1 MKANWRDSGKVAI
14 IELKGKITIGSG
26 DIQLRDTITKL
37 LEDGK
42 NNILVNMKE
51 VTAID
56 SSGIG
61 ELVGCYT
68 TVTNKGGKLR
78 LLHLPP
84 KIQDVLTVTQLI
96 TVFDVYESEP
106 EAVASFG
113 ASPQPR
119 SRARPSTPS
128 R

>member
-1 MKANWRDSGKVAI
+1 MKANLRDSGNVVI

-37 LEDGK
+37 LESGK
-42 NNILVNMKE
+42 LNILVNMNE

-96 TVFDVYESEP
+96 TVFDVYENET
-106 EAVASFG
+106 EA
-113 ASPQPR
+113 
-119 SRARPSTPS
+119 
-128 R
+128 

>member
-1 MKANWRDSGKVAI
+1 MKANLRDSGNVSI

-37 LEDGK
+37 LEAGK
-42 NNILVNMKE
+42 TNILVNMKE

-78 LLHLPP
+78 LLYLPP

-96 TVFDVYESEP
+96 TVFDVYENEP

-113 ASPQPR
+113 A
-119 SRARPSTPS
+119 
-128 R
+128 

>member
-1 MKANWRDSGKVAI
+1 MKANLRESGKVAI

-37 LEDGK
+37 LDSGK
-42 NNILVNMKE
+42 NNILVEMKE

-96 TVFDVYESEP
+96 TVFDVYEVES

-113 ASPQPR
+113 A
-119 SRARPSTPS
+119 
-128 R
+128 

>member
-1 MKANWRDSGKVAI
+1 MKANLRDSGNVAI

-37 LEDGK
+37 LESGK
-42 NNILVNMKE
+42 LNILVNMNE

-68 TVTNKGGKLR
+68 TVTNKGGRLR

-96 TVFDVYESEP
+96 TVFDVYENET

-113 ASPQPR
+113 A
-119 SRARPSTPS
+119 
-128 R
+128 

>member
-1 MKANWRDSGKVAI
+1 MKTTIRESGKVSI
-14 IELKGKITIGSG
+14 IALKGKITIGSG
-26 DIQLRDTITKL
+26 DIQLRDTVTQL
-37 LEDGK
+37 LDQGK
-42 NNILVNMKE
+42 TNLLVDLNE
-51 VTAID
+51 VTSID

-68 TVTNKGGKLR
+68 TVTNKGGKLK

-96 TVFDVYESEP
+96 TVFDVYESEN

-113 ASPQPR
+113 A
-119 SRARPSTPS
+119 
-128 R
+128 

>member
-1 MKANWRDSGKVAI
+1 MKANLRESGKVTI

-37 LEDGK
+37 LEGGK
-42 NNILVNMKE
+42 SNILVNMKE

-96 TVFDVYESEP
+96 TVFDVYENET

-113 ASPQPR
+113 A
-119 SRARPSTPS
+119 
-128 R
+128 